1 MDASQSLTL
10 SIRGNP
16 RSPQETCDSPTTAV
30 IRLIS
35 AYFGAC
41 HRHAYKGFE
50 ILRLKNGILALE
62 SNMSLLPSQIKPQL
76 AVAHCLRKGK
86 NEPQNLKF
94 VVRLP
99 HRNRNWPST
108 DRLPAHFGLAKAG
121 TTRRP
126 GIMPP
131 NTAEGH
137 SKESHSVSRI
147 VGTARRHGLRPVCLR
162 RTFPFCSRS
171 SQLDSLVS
179 SDLGEEGRAA
189 LPRAPLGVFETVGL

>member
-1 MDASQSLTL
+1 MCGFAS
-10 SIRGNP
+10 G
-16 RSPQETCDSPTTAV
+16 
-30 IRLIS
+30 
-35 AYFGAC
+35 AYN
-41 HRHAYKGFE
+41 KFE
-50 ILRLKNGILALE
+50 ILRLDIAVLSPKTDMRLRA
-62 SNMSLLPSQIKPQL
+62 PQIKPQL

-171 SQLDSLVS
+171 AQLDSLVS

-189 LPRAPLGVFETVGL
+189 WPRAPLGVFETVGL